1 MQSISLEKGSSL
13 ARTPQPL
20 CSLPFTKT
28 PPKQNDR
35 PKTQAEQTMVSAIQA
50 GRRAALTKAEIEEA
64 PETAATW
71 AAVGRA

>member
-1 MQSISLEKGSSL
+1 
-13 ARTPQPL
+13 
-20 CSLPFTKT
+20 
-28 PPKQNDR
+28 
-35 PKTQAEQTMVSAIQA
+35 MVSAIQA